1 MALVTMAQAKVHLN
15 IPTATTSFD
24 TEVTTFVDVASAL
37 VEGYADRV
45 FSLNTSSQLFNGG
58 TDTFILRQSPVTAVT
73 AVVTDGTTLDSSAYD
88 VDIANGIVRTVT
100 AQPVGTANVSVSY
113 TAGSATIPALA
124 QHATLETVRHLW
136 QTQRGSMGARN
147 PLNGDDYVA
156 GMGFSLPRRVME
168 LLDPLRNVN

>member
-1 MALVTMAQAKVHLN
+1 MAQAKVHLN

-45 FSLNTSSQLFNGG
+45 FSLSTSSQLFNGG

-88 VDIANGIVRTVT
+88 VDIANGIVRTT
-100 AQPVGTANVSVSY
+100 TKQATGTANVSVSY

>member
-1 MALVTMAQAKVHLN
+1 MAQAKVHLN

-100 AQPVGTANVSVSY
+100 AQATGTANVSVSY

>member
-1 MALVTMAQAKVHLN
+1 MAQAKVHLN

-58 TDTFILRQSPVTAVT
+58 TDTFILRQSPVTTVT

-100 AQPVGTANVSVSY
+100 AQATGTANVSVSY

>member
-1 MALVTMAQAKVHLN
+1 MAQAKVHLN

-100 AQPVGTANVSVSY
+100 AQPTGTANVSVSY

-147 PLNGDDYVA
+147 PLNGDDYA
-156 GMGFSLPRRVME
+156 PGMGFSLPRRVME
-168 LLDPLRNVN
+168 LLDPLRAVN

>member
-1 MALVTMAQAKVHLN
+1 MAQAKVHLN

-58 TDTFILRQSPVTAVT
+58 TDTFILRQSPVTTVT